1 MMMMDRN
8 SDDIAR
14 LISDWLGKQGLMN

>member
-1 MMMMDRN
+1 MMMDRN